1 SYCSLAC
8 KKKEKQK
15 ERKRRKEKRER
26 KEKMRF
32 QPLFW
37 VFFIFA
43 MSLLFISEQKPVNF
57 PRRRKLY
64 RHNCFRRRCIPLHSR
79 VPFP

>member
-1 SYCSLAC
+1 
-8 KKKEKQK
+8 
-15 ERKRRKEKRER
+15 
-26 KEKMRF
+26 MRF

-37 VFFIFA
+37 VFFIFV

-64 RHNCFRRRCIPLHSR
+64 RHNCFRRRCISLHSR